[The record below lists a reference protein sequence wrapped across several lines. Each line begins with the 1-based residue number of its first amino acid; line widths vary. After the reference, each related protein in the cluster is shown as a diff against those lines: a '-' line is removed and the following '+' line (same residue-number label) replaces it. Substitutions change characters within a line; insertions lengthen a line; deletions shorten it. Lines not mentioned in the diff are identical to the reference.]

1 MKAAGN
7 VGKKKLFQKKEL
19 VFSIILASWIC
30 IVNIVL
36 LIFGVKN
43 TWPIF
48 FTTIFFYL
56 QGADEKKVKQIF
68 CGGLFGIFMA
78 WVFVESSSFLAP
90 MVGSLLAAIIPVVLI
105 IFAIIVLGPLAPL
118 LFNTEAFTILT
129 VCTISAELVKANMVQ
144 YAVNFI
150 VGGGILL
157 AGAIAI
163 SRGVE
168 KVFIPEPDARPDL

>member
-7 VGKKKLFQKKEL
+7 VGEKKLFQKKEL
-19 VFSIILASWIC
+19 VFSII
-30 IVNIVL
+30 
-36 LIFGVKN
+36 
-43 TWPIF
+43 
-48 FTTIFFYL
+48 
-56 QGADEKKVKQIF
+56 
-68 CGGLFGIFMA
+68 
-78 WVFVESSSFLAP
+78 
-90 MVGSLLAAIIPVVLI
+90 PVVLI
-105 IFAIIVLGPLAPL
+105 IFAFIVLGPLALL

-163 SRGVE
+163 SRIVE